1 MLKKHAL
8 LVSVILVLSAGAQ
21 GQNKLVYQ
29 NIENSSLT
37 ISFASEPDENQKTT
51 NYFIS
56 EIARS
61 IPKKIEYTQFVFS
74 CVRTDRIYETDPGK
88 FSSTFEINDV
98 ACSGDIY
105 YKGFSVADVLIPTHC
120 SFTFN
125 VFADNAVPFYQ
136 TSTTNGKLGLGYN
149 LMASHKF
156 SDTSRVKKFNT
167 RVDNFAFHYD
177 QGSKERFVSK
187 LKLIDDYFLSESAI
201 DLCFKKIKS
210 IDYSNTDMIIVYDI
224 SLKEVEKTAEELY
237 NKNFPGNLDLVNYD
251 PAHFIDSY
259 NNLSETIFNTRYQL
273 NLRLANLDK
282 MYYEKGLEELKKNE
296 KTKAETYFK
305 RSILYNPDF
314 VPSQLELAKISYA
327 NNDLNAAADKMSHI
341 LRKLNPSPEI
351 YKQVILFTDTLYN
364 KMLAVGNEYN
374 TVQKYNEAIEIF
386 EKCVSFCD
394 SLTGYSCAGLHLK
407 GLALARFGIYQSYL
421 SVSQKAMDNGRPELA
436 EIYISDAR
444 NYQKIYSSFIIN
456 DAEALS
462 KLEKIM
468 MTYVAKGDTLISKN
482 KCEKG
487 LSYLE
492 KAKNISD
499 KNKLSLPGSFDNS
512 IRRAH
517 SGIYQSMLKKCAEQ
531 IHSNQIETAGKTL
544 DDAIDYQKKY
554 AEIITP
560 SKNIDS
566 LQTKIKSF
574 QYHVFISCGLIT
586 QNSNDHQTALQHFDQ
601 AKKLEQQYFFKRNP
615 LLDSLIQVTAIPV
628 ITRQINIAEKLT
640 AAKNLDAATA
650 LTDSISK
657 SIVMHGLSNDTV
669 LTAKAR
675 QLQKNIFDLRCG
687 NAKELFDNY
696 LKRAD
701 IAVAKQDFMASD
713 SLYEKATI
721 ISDSFP
727 KCHIDASPAIE
738 GKKMYLLPRNYQ
750 HMLLMASNAMIQH
763 DYNSF
768 FYNYSEAEAFFK
780 NMQLHSFGMVHQ
792 LLSDKVTMSSD
803 TTFVLSATDFMIQ
816 KNRPDD
822 ALQCIKRL
830 EKLNFSSA
838 RTKNMQ
844 LQAGGIMARKD
855 HAINA
860 AAQPSVLIV
869 SYTGNNKWLKYFK
882 SSYIKT
888 WKSLNK

>member
-1 MLKKHAL
+1 MPKKHAL
-8 LVSVILVLSAGAQ
+8 LVSVIMVISGFVQ
-21 GQNKLVYQ
+21 GQNKLIYQ
-29 NIENSSLT
+29 NVENTSVS
-37 ISFASEPDENQKTT
+37 ISYAAEPDENQKTT
-51 NYFIS
+51 NYFVN

-88 FSSTFEINDV
+88 FSSTFEITDV

-120 SFTFN
+120 SFTYN

-136 TSTTNGKLGLGYN
+136 TSITNGKLGLGYN
-149 LMASHKF
+149 LMAAYKF
-156 SDTSRVKKFNT
+156 SDTSNVKKFNT

-177 QGSKERFVSK
+177 QDAKERFAAK
-187 LKLIDDYFLSESAI
+187 LKLIDEYYLSESLI
-201 DLCFKKIKS
+201 DHCFNKIKA

-251 PAHFIDSY
+251 PANFIDSY
-259 NNLSETIFNTRYQL
+259 NKLSETIFNTRYQL

-296 KTKAETYFK
+296 KTKAETYFN

-327 NNDLNAAADKMSHI
+327 NNNLNAAADKMSHI
-341 LRKLNPSPEI
+341 LRKLNPAPEI

-374 TVQKYNEAIEIF
+374 SVEKYNEAIEIF

-394 SLTGYSCAGLHLK
+394 SLPGYTCSGLHMK

-444 NYQKIYSSFIIN
+444 NYQKIYSKFIIN
-456 DAEALS
+456 DAEAVS

-487 LSYLE
+487 LTYLE

-499 KNKLSLPGSFDNS
+499 KNRLWLPGSYENS
-512 IRRAH
+512 IRKAH
-517 SGIYQSMLKKCAEQ
+517 SGIYNSTLKKCSEQ
-531 IHSNQIETAGKTL
+531 IISKQIENAEETL
-544 DDAIDYQKKY
+544 NEAVDYQKKH

-566 LQTKIKSF
+566 LQAKIKSF
-574 QYHVFISCGLIT
+574 QYNSFISHGVET
-586 QNSNDHQTALQHFDQ
+586 MNAGDHQNSLQHFDQ
-601 AKKLEQQYFFKRNP
+601 AKKLEQQYIFKRNP
-615 LLDSLIQVTAIPV
+615 LLDSLIKATARPV
-628 ITRQINIAEKLT
+628 IANQINTVEKLL
-640 AAKNLDAATA
+640 AIKNLNAATA
-650 LTDSISK
+650 LSDSISK
-657 SIVMHGLSNDTV
+657 SITQHGLSNDTA
-669 LTAKAR
+669 LTDKAK

-687 NAKELFDNY
+687 NAKELFDSY

-701 IAVAKQDFMASD
+701 MAVAKQDFMASD

-727 KCHIDASPAIE
+727 KCRIDANPAIE

-750 HMLLMASNAMIQH
+750 QILLAASKALMQH

-768 FYNYSEAEAFFK
+768 FYNYSEAETFFK
-780 NMQLHSFGMVHQ
+780 NMQLHNFGIVHQ
-792 LLSDKVTMSSD
+792 LLADKVTLSSD
-803 TTFVLSATDFMIQ
+803 TTFILSAADFMIQ
-816 KNRPDD
+816 KNRPEE
-822 ALQCIKRL
+822 ALQCLKRL
-830 EKLNFSSA
+830 EKLNFTPT
-838 RTKNMQ
+838 RTKILQ
-844 LQAGGIMARKD
+844 LQAGAIMARKD
-855 HAINA
+855 HATNA
-860 AAQPSVLIV
+860 AAQPSVMVV
-869 SYTGNNKWLKYFK
+869 SYTGNDKWFRYFK
-882 SSYIKT
+882 SAYIKT